1 MPYDIVIENT
11 KICDGTGA
19 SSFTGSVAIE
29 AGKIASVGEVNGSA
43 QRRINGRDLVVA
55 PGFIDPH
62 THYDA
67 QICWDPLLTSSCWH
81 GITTVLMGNCGVGVA
96 PCRPADKEV
105 VAWDLVNVEA
115 LPYEVLIRGA
125 SWEWESF
132 GDYLA
137 SIARRGIA
145 LNAAFLVPL
154 SALRFYVIGEQA
166 SERAATPAETE
177 QMARLFHQAMLA
189 GAYGFS
195 LSTIK
200 RHMGFQGKPLASR
213 LAGNDELSALC
224 HVMHEL
230 NRGVI
235 EIALMKQIGTMADDE
250 LDLLLHLA
258 RESGRPVTWLALLDM
273 PGLGDANERILAR
286 VRPFMQQGL
295 RIPPQVTPRPVKMY
309 YDLRT
314 PSLCGEMPS
323 WRPAFNRSREEQMA
337 LYRSDRFRE
346 QFRDDL
352 EARRGAF
359 FNGQWDAVTVA
370 KVTRDEHKA
379 LLNKSIQEIAQMQ
392 RKHPVDAF
400 LDLAIAEKLELGI
413 TVQLINA
420 DQNAVAKLISRPEVM
435 IGLSDAGAHV
445 SQHCE
450 AGSPSYML
458 REWVFNNPVMSLE
471 TAIKRVT
478 SEPADFLSLRSKGR
492 IRPGMDAD
500 LVVFDPA
507 TVGTQPLEWVNDLP
521 GGAPRLIER
530 SQGIIWSIIGG
541 KVVFANNE
549 YQGVKPGQVLR
560 PVTG

>member
-1 MPYDIVIENT
+1 MPYDILIENT
-11 KICDGTGA
+11 KICDGSGA
-19 SSFTGSVAIE
+19 PAYVGSVAIE
-29 AGKIASVGEVNGSA
+29 SGKIAALGDAGGSA
-43 QRRINGRDLVVA
+43 RRKLDGRDLVVA

-137 SIARRGIA
+137 SITRRGIA

-154 SALRFYVIGEQA
+154 SALRFYVIGEEA
-166 SERAATPAETE
+166 SERAARPEE
-177 QMARLFHQAMLA
+177 IKQMAHLFREAMKA

-195 LSTIK
+195 LSMIR
-200 RHMGFQGKPLASR
+200 RHMGYQGKPLASR
-213 LAGNDELSALC
+213 LAGKDELAALC
-224 HVMHEL
+224 NVMREM

-235 EIALMKQIGTMADDE
+235 EVALMKQIGVMADDE
-250 LDLLLHLA
+250 LDLLLLLA
-258 RESGRPVTWLALLDM
+258 HQSRRPVTWLALLDM
-273 PGLGDANERILAR
+273 PGMGDANERILER
-286 VRPFMQQGL
+286 VRPFMEQGL

-323 WRPAFNRSREEQMA
+323 WRPAFNRSREEQIA
-337 LYRSDRFRE
+337 LYRSEPFRQ

-352 EARRGAF
+352 KARRGAF

-370 KVTRDEHKA
+370 KISRDEHKP
-379 LLNKSIQEIAQMQ
+379 LLNKSIREVAELQ

-400 LDLAIAEKLELGI
+400 LDLAIAENLELGI

-420 DQNAVAKLISRPEVM
+420 DQNAVARLISRPEVM

-450 AGSPSYML
+450 AGSPTYML
-458 REWVFNNPVMSLE
+458 REWVYNNPVMSLE

-478 SEPADFLSLRSKGR
+478 SEPADFLGLSAKGR
-492 IRPGMDAD
+492 IRPGLDAD

-530 SQGIIWSIIGG
+530 SRGIIWSIIDGE
-541 KVVFANNE
+541 VVFANNE
-549 YQGVKPGQVLR
+549 YQGVMPGRVLR
-560 PVTG
+560 PVE

>member
-1 MPYDIVIENT
+1 MAYDILLDDT
-11 KICDGTGA
+11 QICDGSGA
-19 SSFTGSVAIE
+19 PAYPGSIAIE
-29 AGKIASVGEVNGSA
+29 AGKIVAVGDVSGRA
-43 QRRINGRDLVVA
+43 RRRIDGRDLIVA

-115 LPYEVLIRGA
+115 LPYEVLLKGA

-154 SALRFYVIGEQA
+154 SALRFYVIGEEA
-166 SERAATPAETE
+166 SERAARPAEIE
-177 QMARLFHQAMLA
+177 QMARLFRDAMKT

-195 LSTIK
+195 LSTIR

-213 LAGNDELSALC
+213 LAGKDELSALC
-224 HVMHEL
+224 HVMREM

-235 EIALMKQIGTMADDE
+235 EIALMKQIGTLADDE
-250 LDLLLHLA
+250 IELLLHLA
-258 RESGRPVTWLALLDM
+258 HESQRPVTWLALLDM
-273 PGLGDANERILAR
+273 PGMGDANERILER

-295 RIPPQVTPRPVKMY
+295 HIPPQVTPRPVKMY

-323 WRPAFNRSREEQMA
+323 WRPAFNRLPEEQIA
-337 LYRSDRFRE
+337 LYRSDHFRQ

-352 EARRGAF
+352 QHRRGAF
-359 FNGQWDAVTVA
+359 FNGQWEAVTVA
-370 KVTRDEHKA
+370 KVARDEHQH
-379 LLNKSIQEIAQMQ
+379 LLIKSIREVAELQH
-392 RKHPVDAF
+392 RDPVDAF
-400 LDLAIAEKLELGI
+400 LDLAIAENLELGI

-420 DQNAVAKLISRPEVM
+420 DQNAVARLISRPEVM

-450 AGSPSYML
+450 AGSPTYML
-458 REWVFNNPVMSLE
+458 REWVYKNPVLSLE
-471 TAIKRVT
+471 TAVKRLT
-478 SEPADFLSLRSKGR
+478 SEPADFLGLRNKGR

-500 LVVFDPA
+500 LVLFDPA

-530 SQGIIWSIIGG
+530 AQGIVWSIIGG
-541 KVVFANNE
+541 EVVFANNE
-549 YQGVKPGQVLR
+549 YQGTMPGRVLQ
-560 PVTG
+560 PMA

>member
-1 MPYDIVIENT
+1 MAYDILIENT
-11 KICDGTGA
+11 KICDGSGA
-19 SSFTGSVAIE
+19 SAYVGSVAIE
-29 AGKIASVGEVNGSA
+29 AGKIAAVGDVSGIT
-43 QRRINGRDLVVA
+43 RRKINGQDLVVT

-125 SWEWESF
+125 AWEWESF

-154 SALRFYVIGEQA
+154 SALRFYVIGEEA
-166 SERAATPAETE
+166 SERAATLAEAE
-177 QMARLFHQAMLA
+177 QMARLFRDAMMA

-195 LSTIK
+195 LSTIR

-213 LAGNDELSALC
+213 LAGKEELAALC
-224 HVMHEL
+224 QVMREM

-258 RESGRPVTWLALLDM
+258 RESQRPVTWLALLDM
-273 PGLGDANERILAR
+273 PGMGDANERILDR

-323 WRPAFNRSREEQMA
+323 WWPAFNRSREEQIA

-352 EARRGAF
+352 QARRGAF

-370 KVTRDEHKA
+370 KVARDEHQP
-379 LLNKSIQEIAQMQ
+379 LLNKSIREIAELQH
-392 RKHPVDAF
+392 KHPVDAF
-400 LDLAIAEKLELGI
+400 LDLAIAENLELGI

-420 DQNAVAKLISRPEVM
+420 DQNAVARLISRPEVM

-450 AGSPSYML
+450 AGSPTYML
-458 REWVFNNPVMSLE
+458 REWVYKNPVMSLE

-478 SEPADFLSLRSKGR
+478 SEPADFLGLRNKGR
-492 IRPGMDAD
+492 IRAGMDAD

-507 TVGTQPLEWVNDLP
+507 KVGTQPLEWVNDLP

-541 KVVFANNE
+541 EVVFANNE
-549 YQGVKPGQVLR
+549 FQGVMPGQVLN
-560 PVTG
+560 PIAA

>member
-1 MPYDIVIENT
+1 MAYDIVIENA
-11 KICDGTGA
+11 KICDGSGVSA
-19 SSFTGSVAIE
+19 YAGSVAIE
-29 AGKIASVGEVNGSA
+29 SGKVAAVGDVSGSA
-43 QRRINGRDLVVA
+43 RRKINGADLIVA

-96 PCRPADKEV
+96 PCRPAAKEV
-105 VAWDLVNVEA
+105 LAWDLVNVEA

-125 SWEWESF
+125 SWDWESF

-137 SIARRGIA
+137 YIARRGIA

-154 SALRFYVIGEQA
+154 SALRFYVIGEEA
-166 SERAATPAETE
+166 SERAATPAEIE
-177 QMARLFHQAMLA
+177 QMAKLFREAMVA

-195 LSTIK
+195 LSMIK

-213 LAGNDELSALC
+213 LASNEELAALC
-224 HVMHEL
+224 HVMREM

-258 RESGRPVTWLALLDM
+258 RESRRPVTWLALLDM
-273 PGLGDANERILAR
+273 PGMGDANERILAR

-323 WRPAFNRSREEQMA
+323 WRPAFNRSREEQID
-337 LYRSDRFRE
+337 LYRSDRFRA

-352 EARRGAF
+352 QARRGAF

-370 KVTRDEHKA
+370 KVAAEEHKP
-379 LLNKSIQEIAQMQ
+379 LLNKSIREIAQLQ
-392 RKHPVDAF
+392 HKHPVDAF
-400 LDLAIAEKLELGI
+400 LDLAIAENLELGI

-450 AGSPSYML
+450 AGSPTYML
-458 REWVFNNPVMSLE
+458 REWVYNNPVMSLE
-471 TAIKRVT
+471 MAVKRVT
-478 SEPADFLSLRSKGR
+478 SEPADFLGLSKKGR
-492 IRPGMDAD
+492 IRPGLDAD

-507 TVGTQPLEWVNDLP
+507 TVGTKPLEWVNDLP

-530 SQGIIWSIIGG
+530 SQGIIWTIIGG
-541 KVVFANNE
+541 QVVFANTE
-549 YQGVKPGQVLR
+549 YQGVKPGQVLK
-560 PVTG
+560 PISA

>member
-1 MPYDIVIENT
+1 MAYDILIENA
-11 KICDGTGA
+11 KICDGSGA
-19 SSFTGSVAIE
+19 PAYDGSVAIE
-29 AGKIASVGEVNGSA
+29 AGRIAAVGKVSGLA
-43 QRRINGRDLVVA
+43 QRRINGRDLIVA

-105 VAWDLVNVEA
+105 LAWDLVNVEA
-115 LPYEVLIRGA
+115 LPYEVLLQGV

-137 SIARRGIA
+137 SISRRGIA

-154 SALRFYVIGEQA
+154 SALRFYVLGEQA
-166 SERAATPAETE
+166 SERPATASEIE
-177 QMARLFHQAMLA
+177 WMVQLFREAMNS

-195 LSTIK
+195 LSTIR

-213 LAGNDELSALC
+213 LAGKEELAALC
-224 HVMHEL
+224 HVMREM

-235 EIALMKQIGTMADDE
+235 EVALMKQIGTLADDE

-258 RESGRPVTWLALLDM
+258 GESRRPVTWLALLDM
-273 PGLGDANERILAR
+273 PGIGDANERILER
-286 VRPFMQQGL
+286 VRPFMQRGL

-323 WRPAFNRSREEQMA
+323 WRPAFNRSRDEQIA

-370 KVTRDEHKA
+370 KVNRDEHKP
-379 LLNKSIQEIAQMQ
+379 LLNKSIREVAELQHKQ
-392 RKHPVDAF
+392 PVDAF
-400 LDLAIAEKLELGI
+400 LDLAIAENLELGI

-420 DQNAVAKLISRPEVM
+420 NPNAVAGLISRPEVM

-450 AGSPSYML
+450 AGSPTYML
-458 REWVFNNPVMSLE
+458 REWVFKNRVMSLE

-478 SEPADFLSLRSKGR
+478 SEPADFLELKSKGR
-492 IRPGMDAD
+492 IATGMDAD

-521 GGAPRLIER
+521 GGASRLIER
-530 SQGIIWSIIGG
+530 SQGIAYSIIGG
-541 KVVFANNE
+541 EVIFADNE
-549 YQGVKPGQVLR
+549 YQGLLTGRVLKPQG
-560 PVTG
+560 

>member
-1 MPYDIVIENT
+1 MPYDVVIENAR
-11 KICDGTGA
+11 ICDGSGRPGY
-19 SSFTGSVAIE
+19 FGSIAVQD
-29 AGKIASVGEVNGSA
+29 GKIAAVGDASGLA
-43 QRRINGRDLVVA
+43 KRKINAADLVVA

-67 QICWDPLLTSSCWH
+67 QVCWDPLLTSSCWH

-96 PCRPADKEV
+96 PCRPSQKEI

-115 LPYEVLIRGA
+115 LPYEVLIQGA

-137 SIARRGIA
+137 TIARRGIA

-154 SALRFYVIGEQA
+154 SALRFYVIGEAA
-166 SERAATPAETE
+166 SERAARPDEIE
-177 QMARLFHQAMLA
+177 QMVRLFRDAMIA
-189 GAYGFS
+189 GAYGLS
-195 LSTIK
+195 LSTIT
-200 RHMGFQGKPLASR
+200 RHMGFHGKPLASR
-213 LAGNDELSALC
+213 LAGKEELGALC
-224 HVMHEL
+224 IVMREM

-235 EIALMKQIGTMADDE
+235 EVALMKQLGVMADDE

-258 RESGRPVTWLALLDM
+258 RESQRPVTWLALLDM
-273 PGLGDANERILAR
+273 PGMGDANERILER

-295 RIPPQVTPRPVKMY
+295 RITPQVTPRPVKMY

-323 WRPAFNRSREEQMA
+323 WKPAFNRPREEQIA
-337 LYRSDRFRE
+337 LYRSDSFRQQFRE
-346 QFRDDL
+346 DL
-352 EARRGAF
+352 RARRGAF

-370 KVTRDEHKA
+370 KVSRPEHQP
-379 LLNKSIQEIAQMQ
+379 LINKSIREVAELQ
-392 RKHPVDAF
+392 RKDVVDAF
-400 LDLAIAEKLELGI
+400 LDLAIAENLELGI

-420 DQNAVAKLISRPEVM
+420 DQSAVAKLITRPEVM

-450 AGSPSYML
+450 AGSPTYTL
-458 REWVFNNPVMSLE
+458 REWVYRNPVMTLE
-471 TAIKRVT
+471 SAVRRLT
-478 SEPADFLSLRSKGR
+478 SEPAEFLGIKTKGA
-492 IRPGMDAD
+492 IRVGMDAD

-507 TVGTQPLEWVNDLP
+507 TVGTLPLEWVNDLP

-530 SQGIIWSIIGG
+530 SQGIVCSMVGG
-541 KVVFANNE
+541 EVVFANNE
-549 YQGVKPGQVLR
+549 YQGVMAGRVLR
-560 PVTG
+560 PVAE